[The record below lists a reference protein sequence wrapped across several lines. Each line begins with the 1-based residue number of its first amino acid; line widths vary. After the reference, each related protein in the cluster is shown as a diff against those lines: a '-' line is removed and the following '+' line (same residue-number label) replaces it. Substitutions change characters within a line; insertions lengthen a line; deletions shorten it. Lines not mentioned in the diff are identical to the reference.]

1 VETRDHLK
9 NGATLKS
16 QTSKK
21 LKNKTMAKIIQLFG
35 WYSTDKKEQK
45 IIFNADHITTITT
58 AIENNATTTCIN
70 IESYNLNIFAPSIYT
85 KLSVDDVIKLIND

>member
-1 VETRDHLK
+1 
-9 NGATLKS
+9 
-16 QTSKK
+16 
-21 LKNKTMAKIIQLFG
+21 MAKIIQLFG